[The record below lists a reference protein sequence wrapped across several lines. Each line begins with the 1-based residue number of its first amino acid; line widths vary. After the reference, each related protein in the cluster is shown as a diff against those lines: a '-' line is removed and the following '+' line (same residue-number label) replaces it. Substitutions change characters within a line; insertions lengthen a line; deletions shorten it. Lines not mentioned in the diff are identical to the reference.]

1 MKRSLRWITTIFFL
15 TLLIGFLSGCNFLSQ
30 NHDGNKADIQIEDP
44 NQNTEKQQDNTIEK
58 NNNAAKDE
66 ETTNQEKP
74 PEDDKNSDA
83 SKNNSKQEAI
93 EVITDPTDIRVLVNK
108 QFKLPDDYAP
118 DDLVYPDVRFIF
130 KEKVE
135 KRQMRKVAAKNLE
148 KMFAAAEKEGIYLA
162 GASGYR
168 SRATQVILYKNYV
181 DKDGQEVADRYSARP
196 GHSEHQTGLTMDVST
211 SSGECAVQDCF
222 ADTPEGKWLAKQA
235 HEYGFIIRYPKGKE
249 NITGYQYEPWHI
261 RYVGT
266 ELAKE
271 LYEKNI
277 TLEEYFGVAVPV
289 DGEEE

>member
-1 MKRSLRWITTIFFL
+1 MKRSLRWITTILFL
-15 TLLIGFLSGCNFLSQ
+15 TLLIAIQSGCNFLNQ
-30 NHDGNKADIQIEDP
+30 NNDGNKADEQIEDQNKDTE
-44 NQNTEKQQDNTIEK
+44 NQQNNTIEK
-58 NNNAAKDE
+58 NNKDE
-66 ETTNQEKP
+66 ENTNQEKP
-74 PEDDKNSDA
+74 PADDKNSNA
-83 SKNNSKQEAI
+83 SKDNSKPKAI
-93 EVITDPTDIRVLVNK
+93 EVVTDPTDIRVLVNK

-130 KEKVE
+130 SEKVE
-135 KRQMRKVAAKNLE
+135 KRQMREVAAKELE
-148 KMFAAAEKEGIYLA
+148 KMFAAAEKDGIYLA

-168 SRATQVILYKNYV
+168 SQATQIILYNNYV
-181 DKDGQEVADRYSARP
+181 DKDGKEAADRYSARP

-222 ADTPEGKWLAKQA
+222 ADTPEAKWLAEHA
-235 HEYGFIIRYPKGKE
+235 HDYGFIIRYPKGKE

-266 ELAKE
+266 EIAKE
-271 LYEKNI
+271 LSEKNI